1 MKDLQ
6 EYINEASISY
16 KKKMEKFAKS
26 MFKDEPNFKLFRT
39 FGIVTAENPDSQQM
53 EKKVNNMLMY
63 EFKKELKRNHLQYI
77 PIKGKFAGNEENTI
91 LIINP
96 SIDIMKYFAGK
107 FEQTSFF
114 FCLNDRK
121 DTIAEYWEKTDT
133 TAKYDKK
140 SNDYKK
146 INSTNV
152 FIQLDKNADEYTII
166 GDDFKFLIDA
176 SVFSSVHESIEN
188 NLNKNFSI
196 NEQEYALFISTN
208 GVGQSSLE
216 KRKLIYD

>member
-1 MKDLQ
+1 MKKLQ
-6 EYINEASISY
+6 DYINEASISY

-26 MFKDEPNFKLFRT
+26 MFKDETKFKLFRT
-39 FGIVTAENPDSQQM
+39 LGIVTAENPDSQQM
-53 EKKVNNMLMY
+53 EKKVNNILMN

-77 PIKGKFAGNEENTI
+77 PIKEKFAGNEENAM

-114 FCLNDRK
+114 FCLNDGK
-121 DTIAEYWEKTDT
+121 GTIAEYWEKTDT

-146 INSTNV
+146 INSTNI

-188 NLNKNFSI
+188 NLNKYFSI
-196 NEQEYALFISTN
+196 NEQEHALFISTN
-208 GVGQSSLE
+208 GVGQASLE

>member
-1 MKDLQ
+1 MKKLQ
-6 EYINEASISY
+6 DYLCEASISY

-26 MFKDEPNFKLFRT
+26 MFKDETNFKLFRT
-39 FGIVTAENPDSQQM
+39 LGIVTAEN
-53 EKKVNNMLMY
+53 

-77 PIKGKFAGNEENTI
+77 PIKEKFAGNEENTI

-114 FCLNDRK
+114 FCLNDGK

-133 TAKYDKK
+133 TTKYDKK

-146 INSTNV
+146 INLTNV

-188 NLNKNFSI
+188 NLNKYFSI

-208 GVGQSSLE
+208 GVGQASLE
-216 KRKLIYD
+216 KRKLIYE

>member
-1 MKDLQ
+1 MKKLQ
-6 EYINEASISY
+6 DYLNEASISY

-26 MFKDEPNFKLFRT
+26 MFKDETNFKLFRT
-39 FGIVTAENPDSQQM
+39 LGIVTAEN
-53 EKKVNNMLMY
+53 
-63 EFKKELKRNHLQYI
+63 EFKKELKRNHLQFI
-77 PIKGKFAGNEENTI
+77 LIKGKFAGNEENTI

-114 FCLNDRK
+114 FCLNDGK

-133 TAKYDKK
+133 TTKYDKK
-140 SNDYKK
+140 LNDYKK

-188 NLNKNFSI
+188 NLNKYFSI

-208 GVGQSSLE
+208 GVGQASLE